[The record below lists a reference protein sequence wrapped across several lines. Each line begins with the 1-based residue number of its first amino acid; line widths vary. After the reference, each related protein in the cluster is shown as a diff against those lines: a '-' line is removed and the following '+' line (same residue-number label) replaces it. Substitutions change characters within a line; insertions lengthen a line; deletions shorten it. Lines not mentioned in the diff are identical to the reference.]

1 MAIATPKRLPADAT
15 SAPRPRPMR
24 SRVSG
29 GHVVMI
35 VAGVLGLLLTLVV
48 VRSADHRVK
57 VAVAASDIAV
67 GERVGPSAIRYER
80 VAMDG
85 KLLAT
90 VFQPGD
96 VAKLRSSIASERISA
111 GELVT
116 RHAVRPVAASAGR
129 RAMSIPVDPSRAVN
143 GKLSPGD
150 RVDVLVATDTQIAV
164 AVANVEVLSVNRP
177 SRGGALGDVGAKFSV
192 TVAVDAT
199 GSQRIAAAITAG
211 DLDIVRS
218 TGARS
223 AQDLPPLP
231 LTRAGGASSGSGTAA
246 GSTGSRP

>member
-1 MAIATPKRLPADAT
+1 MALATPRRLSGEALST
-15 SAPRPRPMR
+15 TRPRPLR

-35 VAGVLGLLLTLVV
+35 VAGVLGMLLTLVV

-57 VAVAASDIAV
+57 VAVAAGDIAV
-67 GERVGPSAIRYER
+67 GERVRPSAIRYER
-80 VAMDG
+80 VAMDA

-90 VFQPGD
+90 VLQPGD
-96 VAKLRSSIASERISA
+96 VAKLRNSIAAQRISA

-116 RHAVRPVAASAGR
+116 RRAVRPVAASAGR
-129 RAMSIPVDPSRAVN
+129 RAMSIPVDPSRAVD
-143 GKLSPGD
+143 GKLAPGD

-177 SRGGALGDVGAKFSV
+177 GRGGALGDVGAKFSV
-192 TVAVDAT
+192 TVAVDAK
-199 GSQRIAAAITAG
+199 GAQRVAAAITAG

-218 TGARS
+218 TGAKS

-231 LTRAGGASSGSGTAA
+231 LTRVDAAGSGTGTATR
-246 GSTGSRP
+246 STGSRP